1 MPQRHLPCQRGHLFT
16 AAVAPVSALCH
27 IAQMP
32 WDQTPREVTKGLTG
46 GLEVTMEYA
55 KRKHPEKGA
64 RVGISTGVL

>member
-1 MPQRHLPCQRGHLFT
+1 
-16 AAVAPVSALCH
+16 
-27 IAQMP
+27 MP